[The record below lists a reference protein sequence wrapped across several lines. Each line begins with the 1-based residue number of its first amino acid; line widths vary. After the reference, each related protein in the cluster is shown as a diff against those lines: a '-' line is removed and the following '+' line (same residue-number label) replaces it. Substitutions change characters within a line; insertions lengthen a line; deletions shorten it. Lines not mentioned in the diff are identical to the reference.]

1 MIRKPPASH
10 RRTIENR
17 RSRGAKPR
25 RRSAFLAAAFAA
37 GASARAATF
46 TVTTSGDS
54 GAGSLRQA
62 MLDANASPGADTIA
76 FNIPGS
82 GVHTLI
88 PETIL
93 PAITDPVILDGFT
106 QPGSVPND
114 AGPGQP
120 DDSVHTIE
128 LDCVNGSS
136 DRACITVASGGGGST
151 LRGLVINRCPGDGV
165 LLLDSG
171 GSNSIRGTFI
181 GTDPTGAFAIGVGG
195 AGVRVRATSDPSA
208 EPGDVIGGE
217 SAEDRN
223 LISGAAGAG
232 VSLETRSN
240 VVLGNFIGT
249 NASGTGAIPNGTGI
263 FIDGAENQIGGSTA
277 GSRNVVSGNGNRGI
291 VIGNVLGDPAAAQN
305 AVQGNYVGTDAAG
318 DAALGNG
325 GSGIGVYG
333 PDNAVGG
340 PGAGEGNLVAA
351 NAGSGIEIIAGD
363 QALVQ
368 GNRIGTDETGLIHI
382 GNALAGIAIHAQGV
396 QVGGLGTGEANTI
409 AYAGAAGVV
418 VFGGEGNTIRGNSI
432 YSNADLGI
440 DLGHDGAN
448 FNDDLDL
455 DDGPNE
461 RQNYPVLSSVT
472 TGTTTRVEG
481 VLHSTPATSFTLDF
495 YANPSCLR
503 LPSDFLEGQTWLGS
517 AQATTDGSGTALF
530 DVTLPVPTEAGARV
544 TLTATDP
551 YGNTSEFSQRL
562 PFSVTPDS
570 GPADGQTG
578 IAIAGTDFETG
589 AQVVIGGLPATD
601 VEVAGFN
608 TITAIVPE
616 LAPGSLNDV
625 TVVNPDGSSG
635 TLEKGYVADF
645 LDVPEEH
652 QFYTSV
658 TRLVT
663 SAVTAGVGGGMYGV
677 DAPTLRQQMAVFLL
691 KAKHGACY
699 APPPCTGVFADVPCP
714 SPFADWIEALAAEGI
729 TGGCGDGDYC
739 PQNPVRR
746 DQMAVF
752 LLKGEHGPDYAPPP
766 CEGAFADVPC
776 PSAFAAWIEQ
786 LAAENI
792 TSGCGG
798 GNYCPLANN
807 TRGQMAVFLAKTFY
821 LQ

>member
-1 MIRKPPASH
+1 MTRKPSVS
-10 RRTIENR
+10 RR
-17 RSRGAKPR
+17 RSIESPR
-25 RRSAFLAAAFAA
+25 ARRARPRRSAFLAAAFAA

-46 TVTTSGDS
+46 TVTSSADAGP
-54 GAGSLRQA
+54 GSLRQA
-62 MLDANASPGADTIA
+62 ILDANASPGPDTIA

-88 PETIL
+88 PESVL
-93 PAITDPVILDGFT
+93 PAITDPVVLDGFT
-106 QPGSVPND
+106 QPGSSPNA

-120 DDSVHTIE
+120 DDSVHTVE
-128 LDCVNGSS
+128 LDGINGSP
-136 DRACITVASGGGGST
+136 DRACLTVAVGGGGSI
-151 LRGLVINRCPGDGV
+151 LRGLVINRCPGDAV
-165 LLLDSG
+165 LLIDSG

-181 GTDPTGAFAIGVGG
+181 GTDPTGAFAASVGG

-208 EPGDVIGGE
+208 EPGDLIGGE
-217 SAEDRN
+217 SPEDRN
-223 LISGAAGAG
+223 LISGVAGAG

-240 VVLGNFIGT
+240 MVLGNFIGT

-263 FIDGAENQIGGSTA
+263 FVDGAENQIGNA
-277 GSRNVVSGNGNRGI
+277 DPGSRNVVSGNGNRGI
-291 VIGNVLGDPAAAQN
+291 VIGNVLGDPGASEN
-305 AVQGNYVGTDAAG
+305 AVQGNYIGSNAAG

-325 GSGIGVYG
+325 GSGIGIYG
-333 PDNAVGG
+333 PDNVVGG
-340 PGAGEGNLVAA
+340 PGAGEGNLIAA

-363 QALVQ
+363 QAVVQ
-368 GNRIGTDETGLIHI
+368 GNRIGTDAAGVIPL
-382 GNALAGIAIHAQGV
+382 GNALAGIAIHAQHVQTGGV
-396 QVGGLGTGEANTI
+396 GSGEANTI
-409 AYAGAAGVV
+409 AYAGSAGVI

-440 DLGHDGAN
+440 DLGNDGAN
-448 FNDDLDL
+448 FNDDLDP

-472 TGTTTRVEG
+472 TGTTTRVQG
-481 VLHSTPATSFTLDF
+481 VLHSTPSTSFTLDF
-495 YANPSCLR
+495 YANPSCMR
-503 LPSDFLEGQTWLGS
+503 LPSEFLEGQTYLGA
-517 AQATTDGSGTALF
+517 AQLTSDGSGTAMF
-530 DVTLPVPTEAGARV
+530 DVTLPAPTETGARIA
-544 TLTATDP
+544 LTATDP

-589 AQVVIGGLPATD
+589 AQVVIGGLPAAD
-601 VEVAGFN
+601 VEVASFN
-608 TITAIVPE
+608 TITAVVPE
-616 LAPGSLNDV
+616 LAPGSVNDV

-635 TLEKGYVADF
+635 TLEKAYVADF

-663 SAVTAGVGGGMYGV
+663 SAVTAGIGGGMYGV

-714 SPFADWIEALAAEGI
+714 SPFADWIEALASEGI
-729 TGGCGDGDYC
+729 TGGCGGGNYC

-746 DQMAVF
+746 DQIAAF
-752 LLKGEHGPDYAPPP
+752 LLKAEHGPNYTPPQ
-766 CEGAFADVPC
+766 CEGVFSDVPC
-776 PSAFAAWIEQ
+776 PSPFADWIER
-786 LAAENI
+786 LAAENV
-792 TSGCGG
+792 TGGCGG
-798 GNYCPLANN
+798 GDYCPLANN